1 DNASPHHA
9 RTTITDL
16 QDRELYNY
24 LLPWPATSLDLNSI
38 EAIWRLMKS
47 RIGKLHPR
55 PQNNKEMITEIHNQ
69 WNQITDY
76 EFGQIL
82 DTMND
87 RVDAVLSANGSH
99 TKY

>member
-1 DNASPHHA
+1 
-9 RTTITDL
+9 
-16 QDRELYNY
+16 
-24 LLPWPATSLDLNSI
+24 PATSPDLNPI

-47 RIGKLHPR
+47 RISKLHPR
-55 PQNNKEMITEIHNQ
+55 SQNNKEMITEIHTQ
-69 WNQITDY
+69 WNQIMDY

-87 RVDAVLSANGSH
+87 RVDAILSANGGH